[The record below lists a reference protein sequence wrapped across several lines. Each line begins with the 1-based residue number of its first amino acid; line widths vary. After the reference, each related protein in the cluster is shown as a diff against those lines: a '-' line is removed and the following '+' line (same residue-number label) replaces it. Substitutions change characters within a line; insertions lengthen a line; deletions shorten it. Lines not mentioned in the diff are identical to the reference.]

1 MRVLDGFRLT
11 EVDGGPCLGL
21 SSCLSRTCGGVGCR
35 HGSWGFSWEGSR
47 CRPVSEAH
55 NVCHLFILSPV
66 VPSVDEV
73 FGLFLL
79 SSKEVSLEG

>member
-1 MRVLDGFRLT
+1 MGPVWGCLPACP
-11 EVDGGPCLGL
+11 VPVGG
-21 SSCLSRTCGGVGCR
+21 GCR
-35 HGSWGFSWEGSR
+35 PGSLGFFWEGSR
-47 CRPVSEAH
+47 CGPVSEAH